1 MFLNTITIHLMVLE
15 LALPQHNFFLYA
27 CVLLVAFFFCRLI
40 CDCVIVQSCWN
51 AVHVVVVAAAVG
63 YVCVRVCVRV
73 TFSEGAV
80 LRCNQVY

>member
-1 MFLNTITIHLMVLE
+1 M
-15 LALPQHNFFLYA
+15 
-27 CVLLVAFFFCRLI
+27 
-40 CDCVIVQSCWN
+40 IVQSCWN

-80 LRCNQVY
+80 IRCNQVY

>member
-1 MFLNTITIHLMVLE
+1 MFLNTINIHLMVLE
-15 LALPQHNFFLYA
+15 LALPQHNFFYMPASCLS
-27 CVLLVAFFFCRLI
+27 FFFCRLI

-80 LRCNQVY
+80 IRCNQVY